1 MKITD
6 QVIEEGDEQMTI
18 TSMGKPIIRP
28 TAQSIFETGP
38 PPPSAPVDVP
48 SIPSSQAYLRSQ
60 STAGHVSHPTHQ
72 SLFPE
77 GGVESLLSTS
87 APPIYQISSGTTED
101 GPKNTSEVFERNRLG
116 SNGTNE
122 SVPIGTESVD
132 NKEMVHDDE
141 FEKLRVAREKERLD
155 RQMSKL
161 SRSISSSQQ
170 AGGTQGLSVFDSD
183 FLLEQITTTTDN
195 TSNSNRNSYQEANL

>member
-18 TSMGKPIIRP
+18 NAMGKPVLRP
-28 TAQSIFETGP
+28 TAQSIFEAGP
-38 PPPSAPVDVP
+38 PQPPTAPVDIPV
-48 SIPSSQAYLRSQ
+48 PSSQAYQRTQ
-60 STAGHVSHPTHQ
+60 SAVGHVSNPPHQ

-87 APPIYQISSGTTED
+87 APPIYQIKSGTTED
-101 GPKNTSEVFERNRLG
+101 GPKNTAEDFNRSRLG
-116 SNGTNE
+116 SSGTNE

-132 NKEMVHDDE
+132 NKDEHDDE
-141 FEKLRVAREKERLD
+141 FEKLRMVREKERLD

-170 AGGTQGLSVFDSD
+170 AGAQGLSVFDAD
-183 FLLEQITTTTDN
+183 FLLEQIASTDN
-195 TSNSNRNSYQEANL
+195 TNSNRNSYQEPKL

>member
-18 TSMGKPIIRP
+18 TSMGKQILRP

-38 PPPSAPVDVP
+38 PPPTAPVDVP
-48 SIPSSQAYLRSQ
+48 IPSSQAYMRTQ
-60 STAGHVSHPTHQ
+60 SAVGHVSNPPHQ

-87 APPIYQISSGTTED
+87 APPIYQIKSGTTED
-101 GPKNTSEVFERNRLG
+101 GPKNTAEDFNRSRLG
-116 SNGTNE
+116 SSGTNE

-132 NKEMVHDDE
+132 NKDEDDDE
-141 FEKLRVAREKERLD
+141 FEKLRIAREKERLN
-155 RQMSKL
+155 RQMSRL

-170 AGGTQGLSVFDSD
+170 AGAQGLSVFDAD
-183 FLLEQITTTTDN
+183 FLLEQITTTAADG
-195 TSNSNRNSYQEANL
+195 SNSNRNSYQEPKL

>member
-18 TSMGKPIIRP
+18 TSMGKQILRP

-48 SIPSSQAYLRSQ
+48 VPSSQAYMRTQ
-60 STAGHVSHPTHQ
+60 SAVGHVSNPPHQ

-77 GGVESLLSTS
+77 GGVDGLLSTS
-87 APPIYQISSGTTED
+87 APPIYQIKSGTTED
-101 GPKNTSEVFERNRLG
+101 GAINTAEEFNRSRLG
-116 SNGTNE
+116 SSGTNE
-122 SVPIGTESVD
+122 NVPVGTENVD
-132 NKEMVHDDE
+132 NSEDE
-141 FEKLRVAREKERLD
+141 FEKLRMAREKERLD

-170 AGGTQGLSVFDSD
+170 AGAQGLSVFDAD
-183 FLLEQITTTTDN
+183 FLLEQITSSTADN
-195 TSNSNRNSYQEANL
+195 TNSNRNSYQEPKL

>member
-18 TSMGKPIIRP
+18 TSMGKQVLRP
-28 TAQSIFETGP
+28 TAQSIFETVSP
-38 PPPSAPVDVP
+38 PPPTAPVDIPV
-48 SIPSSQAYLRSQ
+48 PSSQAYQRTQ
-60 STAGHVSHPTHQ
+60 SAVGHVSNPPHT

-87 APPIYQISSGTTED
+87 APPIYQIKSGTTED
-101 GPKNTSEVFERNRLG
+101 GPKNTAEDFNRSRLG
-116 SNGTNE
+116 SSGTNE
-122 SVPIGTESVD
+122 SVPVGTENVD
-132 NKEMVHDDE
+132 NKDEHDDE
-141 FEKLRVAREKERLD
+141 FEKLRIAREKERLD

-170 AGGTQGLSVFDSD
+170 AGAQGLSVFDAD
-183 FLLEQITTTTDN
+183 FLLEQITTDN
-195 TSNSNRNSYQEANL
+195 TNSSRNSYQEPKL

>member
-18 TSMGKPIIRP
+18 TSMGKQILRP

-38 PPPSAPVDVP
+38 PPPPTAPVDIP
-48 SIPSSQAYLRSQ
+48 IPSSQAYMRTQ
-60 STAGHVSHPTHQ
+60 SAVGHVSNPPHQ

-87 APPIYQISSGTTED
+87 APPIYQIKSGTTED
-101 GPKNTSEVFERNRLG
+101 GPKNTAEDFNRSRLG
-116 SNGTNE
+116 SSGTND
-122 SVPIGTESVD
+122 SVPIGTENVD
-132 NKEMVHDDE
+132 NKDEDDDE
-141 FEKLRVAREKERLD
+141 FEKLRIAREKERLN

-170 AGGTQGLSVFDSD
+170 AGAQGLSVFDAD
-183 FLLEQITTTTDN
+183 FLLEQIITTTADS
-195 TSNSNRNSYQEANL
+195 SNSNRNSYQEPRL